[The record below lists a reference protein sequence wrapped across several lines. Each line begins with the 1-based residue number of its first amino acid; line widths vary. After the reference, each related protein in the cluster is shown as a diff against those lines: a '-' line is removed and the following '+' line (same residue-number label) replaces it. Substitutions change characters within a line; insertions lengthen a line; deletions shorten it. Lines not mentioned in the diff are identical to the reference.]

1 MFVQKKLEELRS
13 SWILSVKK
21 VFVQEKEEKEEEK
34 EEKEEKGEECSSCKN
49 DQEVVFIQV
58 NI

>member
-34 EEKEEKGEECSSCKN
+34 EEKGEECSSCKN